1 MKLLRT
7 LSTPRL
13 LVLLAVVALAATAGT
28 AIAVAS
34 GGGGPKPA
42 PKPLAQAIHD
52 GLAAKA
58 PSGLT
63 ARITFTNKLFPSD
76 ALTGDHASALMSGAS
91 GRLWVRSDG
100 RGRLELQSSA
110 GDVQIVWNRGKV
122 TVYDASSNTVY
133 RATLPQRKA
142 SSEAPDRS
150 AHRGPPSASRIAE
163 FLSKLRAHASVS
175 AARPTDL
182 GGQPAYNVVISP
194 KQNGGLLGSAQLA
207 WDAIRGVPLRVAIY
221 AKGSSAPVLSLEA
234 YEISYGPVPASS
246 VDLTPPTDAK
256 TVDLSLPTKS
266 ENHPDS
272 RHSPAKQATGLRA
285 VRALAGFPVL
295 APGTLAGRTREVVRS
310 IGSHAVVVIYGHGL
324 GAIAVVERKADANGQ
339 HQGALSNLPEVS
351 LDGVTGHELA
361 TQLGTVIEWK
371 RTGVGYVLAGS
382 LSAAA
387 AEAAARS
394 FK

>member
-42 PKPLAQAIHD
+42 PKALAQAIHD

-58 PSGLT
+58 PNGLS

-76 ALTGDHASALMSGAS
+76 ALAGDHVSALMSGAS

-133 RATLPQRKA
+133 RAMLPHRKA
-142 SSEAPDRS
+142 SAEAPDRS
-150 AHRGPPSASRIAE
+150 DHRAPPSANRIAE

-175 AARPTDL
+175 GAQPTDV
-182 GGQPAYNVVISP
+182 GGQPAYNVVVSP
-194 KQNGGLLGSAQLA
+194 KHDGGLLGSAQLA
-207 WDAIRGVPLRVAIY
+207 WDAARGVPLRVAIY

-234 YEISYGPVPASS
+234 DEISYGPVPTST
-246 VDLTPPTDAK
+246 VDLTPPANAK
-256 TVDLSLPTKS
+256 TVDLSLPGRGK
-266 ENHPDS
+266 NHPDS
-272 RHSPAKQATGLRA
+272 RHSHAMQAKGLRA
-285 VRALAGFPVL
+285 VRAVAGFPVL
-295 APGTLAGRTREVVRS
+295 APDTLAGRAREAVRS
-310 IGSHAVVVIYGHGL
+310 IGSHAVVVFYGHGL
-324 GAIAVVERKADANGQ
+324 GAIAVVERKADANG
-339 HQGALSNLPEVS
+339 HQGALSNLPKVS

-371 RTGVGYVLAGS
+371 RAGVGYVLGGS
-382 LSAAA
+382 LSASA
-387 AEAAARS
+387 AEGAARS

>member
-1 MKLLRT
+1 MNLLRT

-42 PKPLAQAIHD
+42 PKALAQAIHD

-58 PSGLT
+58 PSGVT
-63 ARITFTNKLFPSD
+63 ARITFTNKLFTSD
-76 ALTGDHASALMSGAS
+76 ALTGDHVSALISGAS
-91 GRLWVRSDG
+91 GRLWVRNDG

-110 GDVQIVWNRGKV
+110 GDVQIVWSRGKV

-142 SSEAPDRS
+142 SAEAPDRS
-150 AHRGPPSASRIAE
+150 DHRRPPSANRIAE
-163 FLSKLRAHASVS
+163 LLSKLRAHASVS
-175 AARPTDL
+175 GARPTDV
-182 GGQPAYNVVISP
+182 GGQPAYNVVVSP
-194 KQNGGLLGSAQLA
+194 KHNGGLLGSAQLA
-207 WDAIRGVPLRVAIY
+207 WDAVRGVPLRVAIY

-234 YEISYGPVPASS
+234 SEISYGPVPASS
-246 VDLTPPTDAK
+246 VDLTPPANAK
-256 TVDLSLPTKS
+256 TVDLSLPARS
-266 ENHPDS
+266 PGS
-272 RHSPAKQATGLRA
+272 RHSHAKQATGLRA
-285 VRALAGFPVL
+285 VRSVAGFPVL
-295 APGTLAGRTREVVRS
+295 APDTLAGRTREAVRS
-310 IGSHAVVVIYGHGL
+310 IGSHAVVVLYGHGL

-339 HQGALSNLPEVS
+339 HHGALSSLPEVS
-351 LDGVTGHELA
+351 LGGVTGHELA

-371 RTGVGYVLAGS
+371 RTGVGYVLGGS
-382 LSAAA
+382 LSASA

>member
-7 LSTPRL
+7 LSTARL

-42 PKPLAQAIHD
+42 PKALAQAIRD

-58 PSGLT
+58 PNGLS

-76 ALTGDHASALMSGAS
+76 ALAGDHVSPLLSGAS
-91 GRLWVRSDG
+91 GRLWVRNDG

-110 GDVQIVWNRGKV
+110 GDVQIVWSRGKI

-133 RATLPQRKA
+133 RATLPRRKA
-142 SSEAPDRS
+142 GAEADRS
-150 AHRGPPSASRIAE
+150 EHRGPPSTSRIAKL
-163 FLSKLRAHASVS
+163 LSKLRAHASVS
-175 AARPTDL
+175 GAQPTDV
-182 GGQPAYNVVISP
+182 GGQPAYNVVVSP
-194 KQNGGLLGSAQLA
+194 KQNGGLFGSAQLA
-207 WDAIRGVPLRVAIY
+207 WDAVRGVPLRVAIY
-221 AKGSSAPVLSLEA
+221 AKGSSTPVLSLEVS
-234 YEISYGPVPASS
+234 EISYGPVPASS
-246 VDLTPPTDAK
+246 VDLSPPANAK
-256 TVDLSLPTKS
+256 IVDLHLPDRS
-266 ENHPDS
+266 HGS
-272 RHSPAKQATGLRA
+272 RQSHAEQATGLRA
-285 VRALAGFPVL
+285 VRAQAGFPVL
-295 APGTLAGRTREVVRS
+295 APDALAGRTREAVRS
-310 IGSHAVVVIYGHGL
+310 IGSHAVVVFYGHGL

-339 HQGALSNLPEVS
+339 HQGALSNLPKVS

-361 TQLGTVIEWK
+361 TQLGTVIAWQ
-371 RTGVGYVLAGS
+371 RTGVAYVLGGS
-382 LSAAA
+382 LSASA